1 MAGFWAGFGEQLS
14 ENIEQ
19 RKKTL
24 DRLIE
29 ENLEN
34 ARVAKGKYTKNKQVA
49 NTVLKS
55 AESIRNRY
63 GLSKGQTL
71 ALAEAYG
78 KDLPLLEATLD
89 QNNNKLKANVGIGY
103 DATDVMAFVNMSG
116 DLEFPEDAN
125 IAEGVERLMGL
136 HYNEAAKENNP
147 KSESAKTR
155 SFIRA
160 AMAFDPQMQAMERME
175 SIKGPGGMTY
185 AQLLELEA
193 AGFAPED
200 IYGGVTRGA
209 GPTYDYTEAVGR
221 STKTSYS
228 RDFSTQI
235 FDGVDLNNQI
245 QYMDYDSGNRDK
257 ALLKA
262 KVNNGGMAMQ
272 RLEKEIV
279 LAFRGTDMGL
289 DSFRKG
295 VLQDIYSRI
304 QTEEQLDSFIRSV
317 SSQAAIGIIKA
328 KNGQLSNED
337 IQDIIAGK
345 VLKREEEPGKKDTTA
360 TVTSDDLEKTIVD
373 KDDSDQME
381 DIGVTPTTT
390 SVDDSDSMEDIGV
403 TATKTAETIETPLGE
418 APVILKSIDDLQLRN
433 SYFNA
438 PEYIQEQINNLDPS
452 NDVDVARM
460 ILQKLETSEAEGG
473 APFIDAAINKVN
485 SLNLDNLSVEEQA
498 EKVAEILVQEA
509 NITIPTNET
518 EMGFFK
524 EDLKE
529 AIESRSYTV
538 DTGDGEQK
546 TVVQPSLNISPSV
559 EQAIIKMA
567 EQGGLQ
573 QYQLPDDTPTLSE
586 QLPELNAAGFVAG
599 NAGQVALRNIEA
611 ADSLRD
617 SMANYTR
624 AEWNEMSRKE
634 RKEKGLPENRLNLY
648 FAGSDAFK
656 APEKQ
661 APEDTKIQTSQDFIE
676 QEFRSVIE
684 YLEEE
689 EVDYEDREDIKSGI
703 AAWFADNDARL
714 DISSSLTTDEITDGL
729 MQVLQEQG

>member
-373 KDDSDQME
+373 KDDSDSME
-381 DIGVTPTTT
+381 DIGVTTTTT
-390 SVDDSDSMEDIGV
+390 SADDADSMEDIGV

-546 TVVQPSLNISPSV
+546 TVAQPSLNISPSV

>member
-1 MAGFWAGFGEQLS
+1 MAGLWAGFGEQLS
-14 ENIEQ
+14 ENVEQ

-29 ENLEN
+29 ENLAN
-34 ARVAKGKYTKNKQVA
+34 ARVAKGKYTKNKQIA
-49 NTVLKS
+49 NTVTKS
-55 AESIRNRY
+55 AESIRSRY
-63 GLSKGQTL
+63 GLSKGQAL

-78 KDLPLLEATLD
+78 SDLPRLEATLD
-89 QNNNKLKANVGIGY
+89 ANNNKLKANVGIGY

-136 HYNEAAKENNP
+136 HYNEAAKEANP
-147 KSESAKTR
+147 KSESAKSR

-209 GPTYDYTEAVGR
+209 GPTYDYTEATGR
-221 STKTSYS
+221 TTNNFFSSQLSNNVFK
-228 RDFSTQI
+228 RDLTNPT
-235 FDGVDLNNQI
+235 D
-245 QYMDYDSGNRDK
+245 YMNYTASKGQDK

-262 KVNNGGMAMQ
+262 KVNNGGTAMQ

-295 VLQDIYSRI
+295 VLQDITSII
-304 QTEEQLDSFIRSV
+304 QTEAQLDSFIRSV
-317 SSQAAIGIIKA
+317 NNQAAIGIIKA
-328 KNGQLSNED
+328 KNGQLSTED

-345 VLKREEEPGKKDTTA
+345 VLEREEDLEKKETTPIVI
-360 TVTSDDLEKTIVD
+360 TDDLEKTIVD
-373 KDDSDQME
+373 VDDSDPME
-381 DIGVTPTTT
+381 EIGATTTTT
-390 SVDDSDSMEDIGV
+390 SVDDADSMEEIGV
-403 TATKTAETIETPLGE
+403 TKTKTTETIETPLGE
-418 APVILKSIDDLQLRN
+418 GPLILKSIDDLQLRD

-438 PEYIQEQINNLDPS
+438 PPYIQEQINNLDPS
-452 NDVDVARM
+452 NDTEVARM
-460 ILQKLETSEAEGG
+460 ILQQLETSEAEGG

-485 SLNLDNLSVEEQA
+485 ALNLDDLSVEEQA
-498 EKVAEILVQEA
+498 EKIAEILVQDA

-524 EDLKE
+524 NDLKE

-538 DTGDGEQK
+538 DTADGEQK
-546 TVVQPSLNISPSV
+546 TVVQPSLEISPSV

-573 QYQLPDDTPTLSE
+573 QYQLPDDTPKLSE

-617 SMANYTR
+617 SMSNYTR

-661 APEDTKIQTSQDFIE
+661 APKDTKIQTSQDFIE

-689 EVDYEDREDIKSGI
+689 EVDYEDREDIKTGI

>member
-34 ARVAKGKYTKNKQVA
+34 ARVAKGKYAKNKQVA

-55 AESIRNRY
+55 AESIRDRY

-89 QNNNKLKANVGIGY
+89 QNSNKLKANVGIGY

-125 IAEGVERLMGL
+125 IAQGVERLMGL

-245 QYMDYDSGNRDK
+245 QYMEYNSGNRDK

-317 SSQAAIGIIKA
+317 NNQAAIGIIKA
-328 KNGQLSNED
+328 KNGQVSNED

-345 VLKREEEPGKKDTTA
+345 VLKREEEPGKKDTIA

-373 KDDSDQME
+373 
-381 DIGVTPTTT
+381 
-390 SVDDSDSMEDIGV
+390 VDDADSMEDIGV
-403 TATKTAETIETPLGE
+403 TKTTTSVDDADSMEDIGVTKTTETMETPLGE
-418 APVILKSIDDLQLRN
+418 APVILKSIDVQLRN
-433 SYFNA
+433 SYFDA
-438 PEYIQEQINNLDPS
+438 PEYIKEQINNLDPS
-452 NDVDVARM
+452 NDVDIARM
-460 ILQKLETSEAEGG
+460 MLQKLETSEAEGG

-546 TVVQPSLNISPSV
+546 TVAQPSLNISPSV

-573 QYQLPDDTPTLSE
+573 QYQLPDDAPTLSE

>member
-14 ENIEQ
+14 ENVEQ

-29 ENLEN
+29 ENLAN
-34 ARVAKGKYTKNKQVA
+34 ARAAKGKYTKNKQVA
-49 NTVLKS
+49 NTVTKS
-55 AESIRNRY
+55 AESIRSRY
-63 GLSKGQTL
+63 GLSSGQAL

-78 KDLPLLEATLD
+78 SDLPRLEATLD
-89 QNNNKLKANVGIGY
+89 ANNNKLKANVGIGY

-125 IAEGVERLMGL
+125 ISQGVERLMGL
-136 HYNEAAKENNP
+136 HYNEVAKEDNP
-147 KSESAKTR
+147 KSESAKSR

-209 GPTYDYTEAVGR
+209 GPTYDYTEATGR
-221 STKTSYS
+221 TTNNFFS
-228 RDFSTQI
+228 RELSEKI
-235 FDGVDLNNQI
+235 FQSDLTNTI
-245 QYMDYDSGNRDK
+245 DYIGYTASQGKDK

-262 KVNNGGMAMQ
+262 KVNSGGTAMQ

-295 VLQDIYSRI
+295 ILQDIYDNI
-304 QTEEQLDSFIRSV
+304 ETEAQLDSFIKSV
-317 SSQAAIGIIKA
+317 NNKAALGIIKA
-328 KNGQLSNED
+328 KNGQLSPED
-337 IQDIIAGK
+337 IQGIIAGS
-345 VLKREEEPGKKDTTA
+345 RIDPEAEKKDEPV
-360 TVTSDDLEKTIVD
+360 TVTSDNLEEATVVQ
-373 KDDSDQME
+373 DDADAME
-381 DIGVTPTTT
+381 DLGVTKTTT
-390 SVDDSDSMEDIGV
+390 VDDQDSMEDIGV
-403 TATKTAETIETPLGE
+403 TKTKVESPTVTTDK
-418 APVILKSIDDLQLRN
+418 APAVLTSIDDLQLRDT
-433 SYFNA
+433 YFNA
-438 PEYIQEQINNLDPS
+438 PDAIKEQINNLDPTVKT
-452 NDVDVARM
+452 DVDVARM
-460 ILQKLETSEAEGG
+460 LLLQNQESMKERT
-473 APFIDAAINKVN
+473 PFIDASIDKINMLKN
-485 SLNLDNLSVEEQA
+485 AEGLSEDQKAA
-498 EKVAEILVQEA
+498 ETLKILVQEA

-518 EMGFFK
+518 EMGFFRD
-524 EDLKE
+524 DLKE
-529 AIESRSYTV
+529 AIEDHGLDIT
-538 DTGDGEQK
+538 
-546 TVVQPSLNISPSV
+546 PSV
-559 EQAIIKMA
+559 EQAIIKRASKFDLASM
-567 EQGGLQ
+567 
-573 QYQLPDDTPTLSE
+573 QLPDDTPKLSE
-586 QLPELNAAGFVAG
+586 QLPELNAAGFIAG

-611 ADSLRD
+611 ADNLRD
-617 SMANYTR
+617 NMSNYTR
-624 AEWNEMSRKE
+624 AEWNSMSRKK
-634 RKEKGLPENRLNLY
+634 RKENGLPENRLNLY

-661 APEDTKIQTSQDFIE
+661 APEETKIQTSQDFIE
-676 QEFRSVIE
+676 KEFRSVIE

-689 EVDYEDREDIKSGI
+689 EVDYEDREDIKTSI

>member
-14 ENIEQ
+14 ENVDQ

-29 ENLEN
+29 ENLAN
-34 ARVAKGKYTKNKQVA
+34 ARAAKGKYTKQKQIA
-49 NTVLKS
+49 NTVTKS
-55 AESIRNRY
+55 AESIKSRY
-63 GLSKGQTL
+63 GLSKGQAL

-78 KDLPLLEATLD
+78 SDLPRLEATLD
-89 QNNNKLKANVGIGY
+89 ANNNKLKANVGIGY

-116 DLEFPEDAN
+116 DLEFPENAN
-125 IAEGVERLMGL
+125 IAEGVEKLMGL
-136 HYNEAAKENNP
+136 HYNEAVKEDNP

-175 SIKGPGGMTY
+175 SIKGPEGMTY

-193 AGFAPED
+193 AGFAPDD

-209 GPTYDYTEAVGR
+209 GPTYDYTEATGR
-221 STKTSYS
+221 TTNNFFSRELSQKIFQSDLTNPIDYS
-228 RDFSTQI
+228 NYTA
-235 FDGVDLNNQI
+235 NQ
-245 QYMDYDSGNRDK
+245 GRDK
-257 ALLKA
+257 ALLKV
-262 KVNNGGMAMQ
+262 KINNGGTAMQ

-295 VLQDIYSRI
+295 VLQDIYDNI
-304 QTEEQLDSFIRSV
+304 ETEAQLDSFIKSV
-317 SSQAAIGIIKA
+317 NSQAALGIIKA
-328 KNGQLSNED
+328 KNGQLSPED
-337 IQDIIAGK
+337 IQGIIAGSRIDPETEKKEEK
-345 VLKREEEPGKKDTTA
+345 VTVISDNLEEAIVDQDDADAMEDLGVTKTA
-360 TVTSDDLEKTIVD
+360 TVDDQ
-373 KDDSDQME
+373 DSME
-381 DIGVTPTTT
+381 NIGVTKTKVSPPT
-390 SVDDSDSMEDIGV
+390 V
-403 TATKTAETIETPLGE
+403 KTDKGE
-418 APVILKSIDDLQLRN
+418 APAVLTSIDDLQLRDT
-433 SYFNA
+433 YFDA
-438 PEYIQEQINNLDPS
+438 PESIQEQINNLDPTVKT
-452 NDVDVARM
+452 DVDVARM
-460 ILQKLETSEAEGG
+460 LLLQNQKSMKERT
-473 APFIDAAINKVN
+473 PFIDAAVDKINMLKNAEGLSEDQKAAETLKV
-485 SLNLDNLSVEEQA
+485 
-498 EKVAEILVQEA
+498 LVQEA

-518 EMGFFK
+518 EMGFFRD
-524 EDLKE
+524 DLKE
-529 AIESRSYTV
+529 AIEDHGLDIT
-538 DTGDGEQK
+538 
-546 TVVQPSLNISPSV
+546 PSV
-559 EQAIIKMA
+559 EQAIIKRASKFDLASM
-567 EQGGLQ
+567 
-573 QYQLPDDTPTLSE
+573 QLPDDTPKLSE
-586 QLPELNAAGFVAG
+586 QLPELNKAGFVAG

-611 ADSLRD
+611 ADNLRD
-617 SMANYTR
+617 SMSNYTR

-656 APEKQ
+656 EPKKQ
-661 APEDTKIQTSQDFIE
+661 APENTKIQTSQDFIE

>member
-373 KDDSDQME
+373 KDDSDSME
-381 DIGVTPTTT
+381 DIGVTTTTT
-390 SVDDSDSMEDIGV
+390 SVDDADSMEDIGV

>member
-209 GPTYDYTEAVGR
+209 GPTYDYTDAVGR

-373 KDDSDQME
+373 KDDSDSME
-381 DIGVTPTTT
+381 DIGVTTTTT
-390 SVDDSDSMEDIGV
+390 SADDADSMEDIGV

>member
-14 ENIEQ
+14 ENVEQ

-29 ENLEN
+29 ENLAN
-34 ARVAKGKYTKNKQVA
+34 ARVAKGKYAKNKQIA
-49 NTVLKS
+49 NTVTKS
-55 AESIRNRY
+55 AESIRSRY
-63 GLSKGQTL
+63 GLSKGQAL

-125 IAEGVERLMGL
+125 IAEGVEKLMGL
-136 HYNEAAKENNP
+136 HYNELEQEANP
-147 KSESAKTR
+147 KSESAKSR

-160 AMAFDPQMQAMERME
+160 AMAFDPQIQAMERME
-175 SIKGPGGMTY
+175 SVQGPGGMSY

-209 GPTYDYTEAVGR
+209 GPTYDYTEATGR
-221 STKTSYS
+221 TTNNFFSRELSQKIFQSDLTNPIDYS
-228 RDFSTQI
+228 NYTASE
-235 FDGVDLNNQI
+235 G
-245 QYMDYDSGNRDK
+245 RDK

-262 KVNNGGMAMQ
+262 KINNGGTAMQ

-295 VLQDIYSRI
+295 VLQDIYDNI
-304 QTEEQLDSFIRSV
+304 QTEAQLDSFIKSV
-317 SSQAAIGIIKA
+317 NNQAALGIIKA
-328 KNGQLSNED
+328 KNGQLSPED

-345 VLKREEEPGKKDTTA
+345 VLDREEDPEKKETTPIVA
-360 TVTSDDLEKTIVD
+360 SDDLEKTIVD
-373 KDDSDQME
+373 VDDSDPME
-381 DIGVTPTTT
+381 EIGATTTTT
-390 SVDDSDSMEDIGV
+390 SVDDADSMEEIGV
-403 TATKTAETIETPLGE
+403 TKTKTTETIETPLGE
-418 APVILKSIDDLQLRN
+418 GPVILKSIDDLQLRN

-438 PEYIQEQINNLDPS
+438 PDYIKEQINNLDPS
-452 NDVDVARM
+452 NDTEVARM
-460 ILQKLETSEAEGG
+460 ILQQLETSEAEGG

-485 SLNLDNLSVEEQA
+485 ALNLDNLSVQEQA
-498 EKVAEILVQEA
+498 EKIAEILVQDA
-509 NITIPTNET
+509 GIYIPTNET

-524 EDLKE
+524 DDLKE
-529 AIESRSYTV
+529 AIETRSYTV
-538 DTGDGEQK
+538 DTGDGKKK
-546 TVVQPSLNISPSV
+546 TVVQPSLNVSPSV
-559 EQAIIKMA
+559 EQAIIKLA

-573 QYQLPDDTPTLSE
+573 QYQLPDDAPRLSE

-611 ADSLRD
+611 ADNLRD
-617 SMANYTR
+617 SMSNYTR

-656 APEKQ
+656 AAEKQ

>member
-373 KDDSDQME
+373 KDDADSME
-381 DIGVTPTTT
+381 DIGVTTTTT
-390 SVDDSDSMEDIGV
+390 SVDDADSMEDIGV

>member
-34 ARVAKGKYTKNKQVA
+34 ARVAKGKYAKNKQVA

-55 AESIRNRY
+55 AESIRDRY

-78 KDLPLLEATLD
+78 ADLPRLEATLD
-89 QNNNKLKANVGIGY
+89 ANNNKLKANVGIGY

-116 DLEFPEDAN
+116 DLEFPEDVN
-125 IAEGVERLMGL
+125 IAQGVEKLMGL

-245 QYMDYDSGNRDK
+245 QYMEYNSGNRDK

-317 SSQAAIGIIKA
+317 NNQAAIGIIKA
-328 KNGQLSNED
+328 KNGQVSNED

-345 VLKREEEPGKKDTTA
+345 VLKREEEPGKKDTIA

-373 KDDSDQME
+373 
-381 DIGVTPTTT
+381 
-390 SVDDSDSMEDIGV
+390 VDDADSMEDIGV
-403 TATKTAETIETPLGE
+403 TKTTTSVDDADSMEDIGVTKTTETMETPLGE
-418 APVILKSIDDLQLRN
+418 APVILKSIDVQLRN
-433 SYFNA
+433 SYFDA
-438 PEYIQEQINNLDPS
+438 PEYIKEQINNLDPS
-452 NDVDVARM
+452 NDVDIARM
-460 ILQKLETSEAEGG
+460 MLQKLETSEAEGG

-546 TVVQPSLNISPSV
+546 TVAQPSLNISPSV

-573 QYQLPDDTPTLSE
+573 QYQLPDDAPTLSE

>member
-34 ARVAKGKYTKNKQVA
+34 ARVAKGKYAKNKQVA

-373 KDDSDQME
+373 KDDSESME
-381 DIGVTPTTT
+381 DIGVTTITT
-390 SVDDSDSMEDIGV
+390 SADDADSMEDIGV

>member
-14 ENIEQ
+14 ENVEQ

-29 ENLEN
+29 ENLSN
-34 ARVAKGKYTKNKQVA
+34 ARAAKGKYTKNKQIA
-49 NTVLKS
+49 NTVTKS
-55 AESIRNRY
+55 AESIRSRY
-63 GLSKGQTL
+63 GLSSGQAL

-78 KDLPLLEATLD
+78 SDLPRLEATLD
-89 QNNNKLKANVGIGY
+89 ANNNKLKANVGIGY

-125 IAEGVERLMGL
+125 ISQGVERLMGL
-136 HYNEAAKENNP
+136 HYNEVAKEDNP
-147 KSESAKTR
+147 KSESAKSR

-209 GPTYDYTEAVGR
+209 GPTYDYTEATGR
-221 STKTSYS
+221 TTNNFFS
-228 RDFSTQI
+228 RELSEKI
-235 FDGVDLNNQI
+235 FQSDLTNTI
-245 QYMDYDSGNRDK
+245 DYIGYTASQGKDK

-262 KVNNGGMAMQ
+262 KVNSGGTAMQ

-295 VLQDIYSRI
+295 ILQDIYDNI
-304 QTEEQLDSFIRSV
+304 ETEAQLDSFIKSV
-317 SSQAAIGIIKA
+317 NNKAALGIIKA
-328 KNGQLSNED
+328 KNGQLSPED
-337 IQDIIAGK
+337 IQGIIAGS
-345 VLKREEEPGKKDTTA
+345 RIDPEAEKKDEPV
-360 TVTSDDLEKTIVD
+360 TVTSDNLEEATVVQ
-373 KDDSDQME
+373 DDADAME
-381 DIGVTPTTT
+381 DLGVTKTTT
-390 SVDDSDSMEDIGV
+390 VDDQDSMEDIGV
-403 TATKTAETIETPLGE
+403 TKTKVESPTVTTDK
-418 APVILKSIDDLQLRN
+418 APAVLTSIDDLQLRDN
-433 SYFNA
+433 YFNA
-438 PEYIQEQINNLDPS
+438 PDAIKEQINNLDPTVKT
-452 NDVDVARM
+452 DVDVARM
-460 ILQKLETSEAEGG
+460 LLLQNQESMKERT
-473 APFIDAAINKVN
+473 PFIDASIDKINMLKN
-485 SLNLDNLSVEEQA
+485 AEGLSEDQKAA
-498 EKVAEILVQEA
+498 ETLKILVQEA

-518 EMGFFK
+518 EMGFFRD
-524 EDLKE
+524 DLKE
-529 AIESRSYTV
+529 AIEDHGLDIT
-538 DTGDGEQK
+538 
-546 TVVQPSLNISPSV
+546 PSV
-559 EQAIIKMA
+559 EQAIIKRASKFDLASM
-567 EQGGLQ
+567 
-573 QYQLPDDTPTLSE
+573 QLPDDTPKLSE
-586 QLPELNAAGFVAG
+586 QLPELNAAGFIAG

-611 ADSLRD
+611 ADNLRD
-617 SMANYTR
+617 SMSNYTR
-624 AEWNEMSRKE
+624 AEWDSMSRKK
-634 RKEKGLPENRLNLY
+634 RKENGLPENRLNLY

-661 APEDTKIQTSQDFIE
+661 APEETKIQTSQDFIE
-676 QEFRSVIE
+676 KEFRSVIE

-689 EVDYEDREDIKSGI
+689 EVDYEDREDIKTSI

>member
-34 ARVAKGKYTKNKQVA
+34 ARVAKGKYAKNKQVA

-89 QNNNKLKANVGIGY
+89 QNSNKLKANVGIGY

-116 DLEFPEDAN
+116 DLEFPEDVN
-125 IAEGVERLMGL
+125 IAEGVEKLMGL
-136 HYNEAAKENNP
+136 HYNEAAKESNP

-209 GPTYDYTEAVGR
+209 GPTYDYTEATGR
-221 STKTSYS
+221 TTNNFFSKRLSS
-228 RDFSTQI
+228 NVFQRDLTNPT
-235 FDGVDLNNQI
+235 D
-245 QYMDYDSGNRDK
+245 YMNYTASQGKDK

-262 KVNNGGMAMQ
+262 KVNNGGAAMQ

-289 DSFRKG
+289 DSFRKSI
-295 VLQDIYSRI
+295 LQDITSI
-304 QTEEQLDSFIRSV
+304 IETEEQLDSFIRSV
-317 SSQAAIGIIKA
+317 NNQAAIGIIKA

-337 IQDIIAGK
+337 IQDIVAGK
-345 VLKREEEPGKKDTTA
+345 VLERKEEPEKKETTPIVI
-360 TVTSDDLEKTIVD
+360 TDDLEKTIVD
-373 KDDSDQME
+373 
-381 DIGVTPTTT
+381 
-390 SVDDSDSMEDIGV
+390 VDDSDSMEEIGATKTTTSVDDADSMEEIGV
-403 TATKTAETIETPLGE
+403 TKTKTTETMETPLGE

-438 PEYIQEQINNLDPS
+438 PDYIQEQINNLDPS

-485 SLNLDNLSVEEQA
+485 SLDLDNLSVEEQA
-498 EKVAEILVQEA
+498 KKVAEILVQEA

-524 EDLKE
+524 NDLKE

-538 DTGDGEQK
+538 DTADGKQK

-573 QYQLPDDTPTLSE
+573 QYQLPDDTPKLSE

-624 AEWNEMSRKE
+624 AEWDKMSRKE

>member
-14 ENIEQ
+14 ENVEQ

-29 ENLEN
+29 ENLAN
-34 ARVAKGKYTKNKQVA
+34 ARAAKGKYTKQKQIA
-49 NTVLKS
+49 NTVTKS
-55 AESIRNRY
+55 AESIKSRY
-63 GLSKGQTL
+63 GLSKGQAL

-78 KDLPLLEATLD
+78 SDLPRLEATLD
-89 QNNNKLKANVGIGY
+89 ANNNKLKANVGIGY

-116 DLEFPEDAN
+116 DLEFPENAN
-125 IAEGVERLMGL
+125 IAEGVEKLMGL
-136 HYNEAAKENNP
+136 HYNEAVKEDNP

-175 SIKGPGGMTY
+175 SIKGPEGMTY

-193 AGFAPED
+193 AGFAPDD

-209 GPTYDYTEAVGR
+209 GPTYDYTEATGR
-221 STKTSYS
+221 TTNNFFSRELSQKIFQSDLTNPIDYS
-228 RDFSTQI
+228 NYTA
-235 FDGVDLNNQI
+235 NQ
-245 QYMDYDSGNRDK
+245 GRDK
-257 ALLKA
+257 ALLKV
-262 KVNNGGMAMQ
+262 KINNGGTAMQ

-295 VLQDIYSRI
+295 VLQDIYDNI
-304 QTEEQLDSFIRSV
+304 ETEAQLDSFIKSV
-317 SSQAAIGIIKA
+317 NSQAALGIIKA
-328 KNGQLSNED
+328 KNGQLSPED
-337 IQDIIAGK
+337 IQGIIAGSRIDPETEKKEEK
-345 VLKREEEPGKKDTTA
+345 VTVISDNLEEAIVDQDDADAMEDLGVTKTA
-360 TVTSDDLEKTIVD
+360 TVDDQ
-373 KDDSDQME
+373 DSME
-381 DIGVTPTTT
+381 NIGVTKTKVSPPT
-390 SVDDSDSMEDIGV
+390 V
-403 TATKTAETIETPLGE
+403 KTDKGE
-418 APVILKSIDDLQLRN
+418 APAVLTSIDDLQLRDT
-433 SYFNA
+433 YFDA
-438 PEYIQEQINNLDPS
+438 PESIQEQINNLDPTVKT
-452 NDVDVARM
+452 DVDVARM
-460 ILQKLETSEAEGG
+460 LLLQNQKSMKERT
-473 APFIDAAINKVN
+473 PFIDAAVDKINMLKNAEGLSEDQKAAETLKV
-485 SLNLDNLSVEEQA
+485 
-498 EKVAEILVQEA
+498 LVQEA

-518 EMGFFK
+518 EMGFFRD
-524 EDLKE
+524 DLKE
-529 AIESRSYTV
+529 AIEDHGLDIT
-538 DTGDGEQK
+538 
-546 TVVQPSLNISPSV
+546 PSV
-559 EQAIIKMA
+559 EQAIIKRASKFDLASM
-567 EQGGLQ
+567 
-573 QYQLPDDTPTLSE
+573 QLPDDTPKLSE
-586 QLPELNAAGFVAG
+586 QLPELNKAGFVAG

-611 ADSLRD
+611 ADNLRD
-617 SMANYTR
+617 SMSNYTR

-656 APEKQ
+656 EPKKQ
-661 APEDTKIQTSQDFIE
+661 APENTKIQTSQDFIE